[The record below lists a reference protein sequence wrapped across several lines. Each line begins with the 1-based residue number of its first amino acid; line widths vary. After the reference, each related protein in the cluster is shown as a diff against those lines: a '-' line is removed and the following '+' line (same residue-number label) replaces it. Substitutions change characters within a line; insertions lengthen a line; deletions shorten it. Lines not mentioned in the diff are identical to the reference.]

1 MSGRYHWY
9 CTVGNIYTETIVS
22 YTDLII
28 LIVAPAPPTPTG
40 VASTLS
46 GSTIAVTWDVPT
58 LSEAKG
64 FVSYTVTF
72 EPSNEARRKRETS
85 GQCSSSPCNPVPVE
99 EGGVVIAG
107 VDPGTTY
114 SFNVAPT
121 NEENVVGVAASRIE
135 LGELIQNVDHMIYSS
150 FTVTLF
156 CSC

>member
-1 MSGRYHWY
+1 M
-9 CTVGNIYTETIVS
+9 
-22 YTDLII
+22 
-28 LIVAPAPPTPTG
+28 
-40 VASTLS
+40 
-46 GSTIAVTWDVPT
+46 TWDVPT
-58 LSEAKG
+58 LMEAKG

-72 EPSNEARRKRETS
+72 DPSNEARRKRQTS
-85 GQCSSSPCNPVPVE
+85 GQCSSSPCSPVPVE

-121 NEENVVGVAASRIE
+121 NEENGMGVAASRIE
-135 LGELIQNVDHMIYSS
+135 PGELIQNVDHMVYSS